1 MTIEPRNFELA
12 SKHLEMLGHSGPV
25 GLAVDDSKVSPTWRL
40 VENKSGTGMVLIGA
54 IGGPVEVLDLDA
66 AKKIIN
72 EHSVKQATKVYSH
85 KCLDFSLLT
94 CL

>member
-1 MTIEPRNFELA
+1 MTIEPYNFDLV
-12 SKHLEMLGHSGPV
+12 SQHLDTLGYSGPV
-25 GLAVDDSKVSPTWRL
+25 GLAVDDSKLSPTWRL

-72 EHSVKQATKVYSH
+72 ENAVKQATKVYSY
-85 KCLDFSLLT
+85 KCPDF
-94 CL
+94 